1 MTCWKSFKMSPFLFM
16 SSFSFNGADSTV
28 VVNWP
33 KTEMVIRLLQF
44 FALLVW
50 RFELVACVGGDF
62 ISHISAKHI
71 HVHSYS
77 SRFFPHNGLCAEARS
92 SSTNCVLR
100 RKSLQENQ
108 ESPNFLMFNC
118 FFGKCPKYF
127 TFQQFIS

>member
-1 MTCWKSFKMSPFLFM
+1 M

-77 SRFFPHNGLCAEARS
+77 SRFFPIMACVQRQEAA
-92 SSTNCVLR
+92 VQIV
-100 RKSLQENQ
+100 SLD
-108 ESPNFLMFNC
+108 ESPYKKIKKVQIF
-118 FFGKCPKYF
+118 
-127 TFQQFIS
+127 